1 MCLMAILKPKNNYTA
16 QLLEKMENSVPFQ
29 KKVYLSQFLY
39 ASVLYVSVSIVKE
52 PGILWLF
59 ESQI

>member
-16 QLLEKMENSVPFQ
+16 QLLGKMENSVPFQ

-39 ASVLYVSVSIVKE
+39 VLQMSSLCFSKHCKGVGYSLTV
-52 PGILWLF
+52 
-59 ESQI
+59 